1 MQTKIIY
8 NSLAFVFLGICGC
21 ALERIPAS
29 ITTGE
34 LPTDYNVLQPCL
46 WQSLPQEHTSLFPSI
61 RFIECKV
68 VGQLVPEK
76 AEFEFEYAT
85 ELRGKQ
91 SNKVVELVELETGNN
106 GAIYYLNYA
115 PEDGVQES
123 LGTWCGWFEDSDPI
137 ETNGLFPN
145 EEGEVRVESDGGM
158 VYRAEWNVDTPP
170 RGLAFI
176 LCGLGGLQHSSKMLG
191 NALLED
197 GWAIAYVYTVMNAPD
212 FRTKIELSNE
222 KHFAISA
229 IELLD
234 LKYCQVI
241 AATQAIRHR
250 MEQQLPSLTSLPIVL
265 IGISAGALNTPAVY
279 HEMKEDVDAV
289 VLVAGGANIF
299 DIIRKGAFTKWRY
312 TNDGHI
318 FTEDELR
325 NIAIEYLK
333 QPSRDPYHLASELPY
348 DNLLILHAKFDAVV
362 PAKYGDLLWKR
373 AGQPERWIFYGGHL
387 GLFMTFDKHALA
399 IADWLDEKLIDQNQL
414 IKIN

>member
-1 MQTKIIY
+1 MQTKNFY
-8 NSLAFVFLGICGC
+8 NSLALIILSLCGC

-29 ITTGE
+29 IGTTE
-34 LPTDYNVLQPCL
+34 LEADFNTLQPCL

-68 VGQLVPEK
+68 VGQLIPEK
-76 AEFEFEYAT
+76 AEFEFEFAT

-91 SNKVVELVELETGNN
+91 SNKVVELVKLETGNN
-106 GAIYYLNYA
+106 GAMYYLNYV
-115 PEDGVQES
+115 PRDGVQES
-123 LGTWCGWFEDSDPI
+123 LGTWCGWFEHSDQV
-137 ETNGLFPN
+137 ETNGLLPN
-145 EEGEVRVESDGGM
+145 DDGEVHVESDGGM
-158 VYRAEWNVDTPP
+158 VYRAAWNVDTPP

-197 GWAIAYVYTVMNAPD
+197 GWAIVYVYTVMNAPD

-222 KHFAISA
+222 KHYAISA

-241 AATQAIRHR
+241 AATAAIRHR
-250 MEQQLPSLTSLPIVL
+250 MEQQLPSLCSLPIAL

-289 VLVAGGANIF
+289 VLVAGGANLF
-299 DIIRKGAFTKWRY
+299 DIIRTGAFTKWRY
-312 TNDGHI
+312 TDDDGKT
-318 FTEDELR
+318 FTNDELKS
-325 NIAIEYLK
+325 ITTKYLQ
-333 QPSRDPYHLASELPY
+333 QPSRDPYHLARVLPR
-348 DNLLILHAKFDAVV
+348 DNLLIVHAKFDAVV
-362 PAKYGDLLWKR
+362 PAEYGDLLWKR

-387 GLFMTFDKHALA
+387 GLFMTFDKHAEG
-399 IADWLDEKLIDQNQL
+399 IADWLDEKIH
-414 IKIN
+414 